1 MFRKHADELQGMS
14 LVMENL
20 APFMIDKCPWH
31 FIVLED
37 LGIDVNFNYI
47 P

>member
-1 MFRKHADELQGMS
+1 MDD
-14 LVMENL
+14 L
-20 APFMIDKCPWH
+20 AAYMIDKCPWH

-37 LGIDVNFNYI
+37 LGIDVPFVYR